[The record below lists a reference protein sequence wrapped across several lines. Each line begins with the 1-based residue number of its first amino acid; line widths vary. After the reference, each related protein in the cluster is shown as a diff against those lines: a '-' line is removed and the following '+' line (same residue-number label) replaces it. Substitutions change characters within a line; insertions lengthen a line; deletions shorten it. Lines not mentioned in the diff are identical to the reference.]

1 MKVSYTP
8 ESIGDLQRLREF
20 IEIKN
25 PQAAQR
31 IAKSIIKGITQLK
44 TLPLLGVEVDKAP
57 NPEMVRDLIIG
68 NYIVRY
74 LVGSEINILRVWH
87 HKEKRL

>member
-1 MKVSYTP
+1 MKVLYTP

-74 LVGSEINILRVWH
+74 LVGSEIIILRVWH

>member
-1 MKVSYTP
+1 MRALYTP

-25 PQAAQR
+25 PQAARR
-31 IAKSIIKGITQLK
+31 IAKSIIKGISQLK
-44 TLPLLGVEVDKAP
+44 TLPLPGAEVDKAP

-74 LVGSEINILRVWH
+74 LVGADINILRVWN

>member
-1 MKVSYTP
+1 MRVLYTP

-31 IAKSIIKGITQLK
+31 IAKSIIKGISQLK
-44 TLPLLGVEVDKAP
+44 TLPLLGIEVDKAP

-68 NYIVRY
+68 SYIVRY

>member
-1 MKVSYTP
+1 MRILYTP

-31 IAKSIIKGITQLK
+31 IAKSIIKGISQLK
-44 TLPLLGVEVDKAP
+44 TL
-57 NPEMVRDLIIG
+57 
-68 NYIVRY
+68 
-74 LVGSEINILRVWH
+74 S
-87 HKEKRL
+87 